1 MREVSDCP
9 KQTYNI
15 LMYTNFWMP
24 KPGEQGLLSGIAS
37 GGNFPGEYPSGR
49 PVPGVLDI
57 WQRFAPTLDFIAPD
71 IYTGDYAA
79 ICRAYLQNNQALFI
93 PEQRRDE
100 HGARRMWEAI
110 GTFGA
115 LGATPFGGDTLDAET
130 FGYTAHY
137 KLLRTLAPH
146 ILKARENGLRTFGFY
161 FDEVDSNTEFDRTA
175 DIVKTIGD
183 YELHIQR
190 AFVLGRPGP
199 GYGLII
205 ELEPGRFLFARK
217 GY

>member
-1 MREVSDCP
+1 V
-9 KQTYNI
+9 
-15 LMYTNFWMP
+15 
-24 KPGEQGLLSGIAS
+24 
-37 GGNFPGEYPSGR
+37 
-49 PVPGVLDI
+49 
-57 WQRFAPTLDFIAPD
+57 
-71 IYTGDYAA
+71 
-79 ICRAYLQNNQALFI
+79 
-93 PEQRRDE
+93 
-100 HGARRMWEAI
+100 
-110 GTFGA
+110 
-115 LGATPFGGDTLDAET
+115 GGDWHLWCPGSDAFRRGYLDAET